1 MQIKKIGLGLLR
13 QTFQSKGECLLAK
26 REGGKKKRE
35 GGKKKRWVLE
45 NGGEYCFF
53 KLKTLGL
60 MLTNSW
66 FCLAEICKKIFAS
79 GTVLK

>member
-1 MQIKKIGLGLLR
+1 MQIEKIGLGLLR
-13 QTFQSKGECLLAK
+13 QAFRSKGECLLA
-26 REGGKKKRE
+26 KRE

-66 FCLAEICKKIFAS
+66 FGWQRFAKKIFAS